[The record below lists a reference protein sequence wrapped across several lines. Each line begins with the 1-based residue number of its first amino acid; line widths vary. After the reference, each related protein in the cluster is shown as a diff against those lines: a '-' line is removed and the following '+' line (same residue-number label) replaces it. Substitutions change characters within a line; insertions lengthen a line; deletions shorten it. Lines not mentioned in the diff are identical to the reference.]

1 MGAMGWMI
9 ARLRDLFS
17 FPGARVLQ
25 NIHPLI
31 VHYPVALL
39 TAATLMYLMAWLAGR
54 EAWAWTGLW
63 MLGLGTLAAAV
74 AVWTGLRAG
83 TGVMVAPAVREQ
95 ILDQHRRVMLAVFA
109 LSLTLSA
116 WAIIARPMPRRG
128 RAGFV
133 VLMIVMAILIARGA
147 DYGGWMVY
155 GYNAGGSLPQP
166 IDLAPAQ

>member
-1 MGAMGWMI
+1 MALML

-17 FPGARVLQ
+17 FPGAQVLQ
-25 NIHPLI
+25 NPHPLV

-39 TAATLMYLMAWLAGR
+39 TAAALMYLIAWLAGGR
-54 EAWAWTGLW
+54 ESLAWTGFW

-83 TGVMVAPAVREQ
+83 VGVMVVPAVREH

-109 LSLTLSA
+109 LSVALSA
-116 WAIIARPMPRRG
+116 WAILARPMPRRG

-133 VLMIVMAILIARGA
+133 VLLLVMAFMIARGA

-166 IDLAPAQ
+166 IEFSQ